1 MSMGNH
7 QTKVCWS
14 ANFALMKLGDGISCP
29 HICIPIGNRNNVGL
43 EHHKKIGLA
52 HYIYAFIHGKGIQ
65 EANKH
70 TNQYATWE

>member
-1 MSMGNH
+1 
-7 QTKVCWS
+7 
-14 ANFALMKLGDGISCP
+14 MKLGDGISCP

-43 EHHKKIGLA
+43 KHHKKIGLA

-70 TNQYATWE
+70 TNQYAT